1 MNCKGCGSA
10 LAAEYHFCPA
20 CGETSHPHRLDVK
33 HVLHEFVHAFTHA
46 DKGIFLLVKELAL
59 YPGKAALEYSG
70 GNRKKYFNP
79 VSFLLIAG
87 GITFFLRNKIGFTGT
102 VGSKKLVFY
111 MGEFLHLYTTP
122 IIVLSIPL
130 LSLYSW
136 LFFKSSG
143 KNYAENMVLNMYMM
157 GEYHLFSIIVTVL
170 PIYFFPQLSPF
181 FTAASFILLA
191 VYYYFTCRY
200 FFKQSTAATTAK
212 VLAVEILFMLSFG
225 LLMGIS
231 LVFYLIQ
238 SGLHIK
244 DLQ

>member
-1 MNCKGCGSA
+1 MNCKGCSTP
-10 LAAEYHFCPA
+10 LADGYHFCPD
-20 CGETSHPHRLDVK
+20 CGETAHPHRLDVK

-46 DKGIFLLVKELAL
+46 DKGIFLLVKELAFH
-59 YPGKAALEYSG
+59 PGKAALEYAG

-87 GITFFLRNKIGFTGT
+87 GLTFFLRNKIGFTGA

-111 MGEFLHLYTTP
+111 MGEFLHHYTTP

-130 LSLYSW
+130 LSVYSW
-136 LFFKSSG
+136 LFFRSSG
-143 KNYAENMVLNMYMM
+143 KNYAENMVMNMYMM
-157 GEYHLFSIIVTVL
+157 GEYHLFSIVVTVL
-170 PIYFFPQLSPF
+170 PIYFFPKLNVF

-212 VLAVEILFMLSFG
+212 VLAIEILFMFTFG

-231 LVFYLIQ
+231 LVAFLIE

-244 DLQ
+244 DLK